1 MERTFEKIRQSAI
14 VIYVFDVSE
23 MTSEDLEK
31 DLARLENASIPL
43 LVVGNKV
50 DKISSSD
57 RMTQSHPITY
67 ISSKNQVNID
77 ELKKQLLE
85 KTFSKNINLESTIV
99 TNARHFEAL
108 QNALTALDEVNN
120 GMEMQISGELLALDI
135 KRSLQFLG
143 EITGEITTDDLLGNI
158 FGKFCIGK

>member
-1 MERTFEKIRQSAI
+1 
-14 VIYVFDVSE
+14 
-23 MTSEDLEK
+23 
-31 DLARLENASIPL
+31 
-43 LVVGNKV
+43 
-50 DKISSSD
+50 
-57 RMTQSHPITY
+57 MTQSHPITY